1 MTEQENSKNNI
12 FAILNSGKG
21 CINEE
26 NISAFLGW
34 LLNPSPNGLG
44 DIYLKPFLEMIDI
57 KDANVKKAKVTL
69 EAECHP
75 DESTKRYIDILIELS
90 DKVIA
95 IENKIWEQSKRKNQ
109 IEEQQQGLQR
119 MHNDNKN
126 KEIVNVLLSP
136 ESKSKESAESQQGFK
151 NIKWDD
157 LIEIIKEQNET
168 NPNSY
173 VGDFIEYME
182 TKGRKNFKLV
192 NEDYEIEKNPSGAYI
207 LYKDDEPQKGKAKKI
222 FWEKYNE
229 ISSEKPEENKYE
241 EHKAKYTTRS
251 IGRLLYNKLK

>member
-12 FAILNSGKG
+12 FKILSSGKG

-34 LLNPSPNGLG
+34 LLNPDPNGLG

-57 KDANVKKAKVTL
+57 KNANVKEANVTL

-75 DESTKRYIDILIELS
+75 DKSTRRYIDILIKLP

-109 IEEQQQGLQR
+109 IEEQQQGLEE
-119 MHNDNKN
+119 MYNK

-136 ESKSKESAESQQGFK
+136 ESQSKESAESQQRFK

>member
-1 MTEQENSKNNI
+1 M
-12 FAILNSGKG
+12 
-21 CINEE
+21 
-26 NISAFLGW
+26 
-34 LLNPSPNGLG
+34 
-44 DIYLKPFLEMIDI
+44 
-57 KDANVKKAKVTL
+57 
-69 EAECHP
+69 
-75 DESTKRYIDILIELS
+75 S

-119 MHNDNKN
+119 MPNDNKN

-136 ESKSKESAESQQGFK
+136 ESQSKESAESQQGFK

-192 NEDYEIEKNPSGAYI
+192 NEDYEIEK
-207 LYKDDEPQKGKAKKI
+207 
-222 FWEKYNE
+222 
-229 ISSEKPEENKYE
+229 KPE
-241 EHKAKYTTRS
+241 R
-251 IGRLLYNKLK
+251 GLYFV

>member
-1 MTEQENSKNNI
+1 MSNNI
-12 FAILNSGKG
+12 FKILSSGKG

-34 LLNPSPNGLG
+34 LLTPGPNGFG

-57 KDANVKKAKVTL
+57 KNANVKKANVIL

-75 DESTKRYIDILIELS
+75 DKSTRRYIDILIKLP

-119 MHNDNKN
+119 MPNDNKN
-126 KEIVNVLLSP
+126 KEIVNVLLAP
-136 ESKSKESAESQQGFK
+136 ESQSKEFTEAEYKFET
-151 NIKWDD
+151 IKWDD
-157 LIEIIKEQNET
+157 LIGMIKKNNT

-173 VGDFIEYME
+173 VNDFIEYME
-182 TKGRKNFKLV
+182 TKRSKGFKLD
-192 NEDYEIEKNPSGAYI
+192 NEDYEIEKHPSGAYV
-207 LYKDDEPQKGKAKKI
+207 LYKDKEPQKGKAKSI
-222 FWEKYNE
+222 FCRKYNE
-229 ISSEKPEENKYE
+229 ITPEQNIKPKEYNSK
-241 EHKAKYTTRS
+241 HTTRS